1 MIWFDVA
8 VTLLLTLRMVFFGP
22 TLPRLL
28 GTENDSSSL
37 VGNKGRGGGE
47 SLGCRGEEDESLQ
60 FSEIRLATLGVLQ
73 VHIHVMPDSKVR
85 R

>member
-28 GTENDSSSL
+28 HPENDSLSL
-37 VGNKGRGGGE
+37 VGNKGEEE
-47 SLGCRGEEDESLQ
+47 SLLVAEGEEDESLQ
-60 FSEIRLATLGVLQ
+60 RFEIGLATLGVLQ
-73 VHIHVMPDSKVR
+73 LHIHVMPDWKVCR
-85 R
+85 